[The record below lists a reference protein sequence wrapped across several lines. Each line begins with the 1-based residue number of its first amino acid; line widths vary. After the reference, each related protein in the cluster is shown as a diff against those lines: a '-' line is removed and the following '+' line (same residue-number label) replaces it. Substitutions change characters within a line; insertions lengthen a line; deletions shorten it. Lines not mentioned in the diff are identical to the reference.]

1 MELNEMTPAAGVGT
15 DGCTKCGSPAYEAG
29 YKIKLCAPCRREMS
43 RYPVKKSV
51 LWSAIG
57 IGILMILSLYK
68 FPEVFKARLSYERAL
83 KLEGEHKYM
92 SAEQELRKTLQRY
105 PENLKASAH
114 LMIAAFYND
123 HLALA
128 DSVSTHWAGASSK
141 EEDDLI
147 SRVNNLLSNMEHY
160 TFGDSTFA
168 VKYRSLKTD
177 TPALKAALLQ
187 YTQEQPHDVMAAYLL
202 ADQYYEEA
210 DYARTDSI
218 LQMLIKDA
226 PDFHPA
232 YGLLA
237 STYREQ
243 KKFTEAAAVC
253 YQLLDRNAES
263 VAGNTGL
270 AIILLKQHRDQE
282 ALTKAL
288 AAYAWEPNSSSVM
301 RTLAL
306 AYYFNDQNKECNELL
321 SNIRRSA
328 DTSGL
333 AHTLD
338 IIRGNITYRD

>member
-1 MELNEMTPAAGVGT
+1 MTPAAGNGT
-15 DGCTKCGSPAYEAG
+15 DGCTKCGSPDYEAG
-29 YKIKLCAPCRREMS
+29 YKVKLCAPCRREMS
-43 RYPVKKSV
+43 HYPVKKSV

-57 IGILMILSLYK
+57 VGILMLLSLYK
-68 FPEVFKARLSYERAL
+68 FPEVFKARQSYERAL

-92 SAEQELRKTLQRY
+92 SAELELRKTLQRY

-114 LMIAAFYND
+114 LMIAAFYNG
-123 HLALA
+123 HLELV

-147 SRVNNLLSNMEHY
+147 NRVNDLLSNMEHY
-160 TFGDSTFA
+160 TFDDSTFA
-168 VKYRSLKTD
+168 PKYRSLKTD

-187 YTQEQPHDVMAAYLL
+187 YTQEQPRDVMAAYLL
-202 ADQYYEEA
+202 ADQYYEEE
-210 DYARTDSI
+210 DYGRTDSI
-218 LQMLIKDA
+218 LQILVKDA

-243 KKFTEAAAVC
+243 KKYTEAAAVC

-263 VAGNTGL
+263 VAGNL
-270 AIILLKQHRDQE
+270 ALSTILLKQHRDQE
-282 ALTKAL
+282 ALRKAL
-288 AAYAWEPNSSSVM
+288 AAYTWEPGRNTVM
-301 RTLAL
+301 KTLAL
-306 AYYFNDQNKECNELL
+306 AYYFNDQKKECNELL
-321 SNIRRSA
+321 SRIRRSA

>member
-1 MELNEMTPAAGVGT
+1 MTPAAGVGT
-15 DGCTKCGSPAYEAG
+15 DGCTKCGGLAYEAG

-43 RYPVKKSV
+43 RYPVKKAV
-51 LWSAIG
+51 LWSAVG
-57 IGILMILSLYK
+57 IGILMLISLYK

-83 KLEGEHKYM
+83 RLEGEHKYM

-114 LMIAAFYND
+114 LMMAAFYND
-123 HLALA
+123 HLELA

-141 EEDDLI
+141 EEDKLI
-147 SRVNNLLSNMEHY
+147 SRVNDLLSNMEHY
-160 TFGDSTFA
+160 TFDDSTFA
-168 VKYRSLKTD
+168 PKYRSLKTD

-187 YTQEQPHDVMAAYLL
+187 YTQEQPQDVMAAYLL
-202 ADQYYEEA
+202 ADQYYDEE
-210 DYARTDSI
+210 DYGRTDSI
-218 LQMLIKDA
+218 LEILIKDA

-253 YQLLDRNAES
+253 YQLLDRNTES
-263 VAGNTGL
+263 VAGNTAL
-270 AIILLKQHRDQE
+270 AIILLKQHLDQE
-282 ALTKAL
+282 ALRKAL
-288 AAYAWEPNSSSVM
+288 AAYTWEPGSNTVM

-306 AYYFNDQNKECNELL
+306 AYYFNHQNKECDELL
-321 SNIRRSA
+321 AKLRRSA

-333 AHTLD
+333 SNTLD
-338 IIRGNITYRD
+338 IIRGNTIYRD